1 MLGTGRTVDR
11 LEQNYQILQFLDES
25 TDEYLFVADL
35 LEERIRIVLV

>member
-1 MLGTGRTVDR
+1 MLDTGRTVDR
-11 LEQNYQILQFLDES
+11 LEQNYQMFQFLDES